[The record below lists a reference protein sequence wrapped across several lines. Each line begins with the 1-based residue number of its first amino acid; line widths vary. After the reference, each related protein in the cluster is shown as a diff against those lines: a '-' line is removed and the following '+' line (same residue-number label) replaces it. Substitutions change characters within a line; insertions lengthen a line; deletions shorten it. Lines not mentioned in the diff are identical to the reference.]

1 MPAAS
6 GEPLVSVVIPARQSA
21 RYLRGAVASVLAQ
34 SYPAVECIVRDG
46 GSTDGS
52 TAILESFGER
62 IRWHSE
68 PDDGPFEAIEAG
80 WAEAHGDIL
89 AWINAD
95 DRYLP
100 GAIARAV
107 AAFAAHP
114 EADVVYGAS
123 AGIDDRGR
131 LVWWGEARPFSLE
144 AAILNADHVIN
155 QPAAFIRRRAYE
167 RTGGLL
173 HEWVHD
179 HDLWL
184 RIAVSGGTFVAIPET
199 LAAVRIREE
208 NQSMAPEF
216 ATAHK
221 RLVVERWLADARV
234 PAAIRERARRARSN
248 AWLRG
253 LHYLRP
259 VHPRDWVLGA
269 RYLGHAFAADPANT
283 PAIIARPVRLAAA
296 MAARP
301 VTLRRARRRMA
312 RERREAEGPASLAPP
327 SPRG

>member
-1 MPAAS
+1 MPPES
-6 GEPLVSVVIPARQSA
+6 GEPLVSVVIPARESA
-21 RYLRGAVASVLAQ
+21 RYLRGAITSVLVQ
-34 SYPAVECIVRDG
+34 SYPGVECIVRDA
-46 GSTDGS
+46 GSTDA
-52 TAILESFGER
+52 TAAILESFGDR
-62 IRWHSE
+62 IRWHAQ

-80 WAEAHGDIL
+80 WAEARGDIL

-114 EADVVYGAS
+114 EADVIYGAS
-123 AGIDDRGR
+123 AGIDNRGR
-131 LVWWGEARPFSLE
+131 VIWWGEARPFSLE

-155 QPAAFIRRRAYE
+155 QPAAFIRRSAYE

-184 RIAVSGGTFVAIPET
+184 RIAVTGGVFVAIPET
-199 LAAVRIREE
+199 LAAVRIRDE

-216 ATAHK
+216 AVARK
-221 RLVVERWLADARV
+221 RLVVERWLADERV
-234 PAAIRERARRARSN
+234 PAAIRGRAKRARSN

-259 VHPRDWVLGA
+259 AHPADWSLGA

-283 PAIIARPVRLAAA
+283 PAIIARPARLAAA

-301 VTLRRARRRMA
+301 IALRRARRRMA
-312 RERREAEGPASLAPP
+312 RERQGA
-327 SPRG
+327 

>member
-1 MPAAS
+1 MPPES
-6 GEPLVSVVIPARQSA
+6 GEPLVSVVIPARESA
-21 RYLRGAVASVLAQ
+21 RYLRGAISSVLTQ
-34 SYPAVECIVRDG
+34 SYGAVECIVRDG
-46 GSTDGS
+46 GSTDA
-52 TAILESFGER
+52 TAAILESFGDR
-62 IRWHSE
+62 IRWHSQ

-80 WAEAHGDIL
+80 WAEARGDIL

-100 GAIARAV
+100 GAISRAV

-114 EADVVYGAS
+114 EADVIYGAS
-123 AGIDDRGR
+123 AGIDNRGR
-131 LVWWGEARPFSLE
+131 LIWWGEARPFSLE
-144 AAILNADHVIN
+144 AAILDADHVIN

-184 RIAVSGGTFVAIPET
+184 RIAVTGGVFVPIPET
-199 LAAVRIREE
+199 LAAVRIRDE

-216 ATAHK
+216 AIARK
-221 RLVVERWLADARV
+221 RMVVERWLADERV
-234 PAAIRERARRARSN
+234 PAAIRSRAKRARSN

-259 VHPRDWVLGA
+259 VHPRDWLLGA
-269 RYLGHAFAADPANT
+269 RYLGHAFAADPANA
-283 PAIIARPVRLAAA
+283 PAIIARPARLAAA

-301 VTLRRARRRMA
+301 IALRRARRRME
-312 RERREAEGPASLAPP
+312 RERLEA
-327 SPRG
+327 